1 MFFSFKFLF
10 YSKRI
15 LVIKYIIILLNIE
28 GEDLKSKILII
39 EDELIEAMSFEQSL
53 KSVGFEV
60 VGISSTGKD
69 ALDKVAELKP
79 DLVLMDIILKGDMDG
94 IETAAKINENYDIP
108 IVYLTAHPEKSTVD
122 RAKLTSPYGYLIKPV
137 NITVLKNTIDMALYK
152 HRTDQKLKESEE
164 RFKASFNQ
172 APVGMVLSGSDRRIF
187 KANKKFCDL
196 IGYSNEELQ
205 GQLFYELTY
214 DDDLEISHKAVESL
228 FSGEKEKINLIKR
241 YVHKDGHIIWADVN
255 VVLFHDENQKPLFF
269 ISHVQDITQRK
280 KSETALKKSERLL
293 ADMFDFLPDATFAID
308 HEGKVIAWNRAL
320 EEMTGY
326 LKEDMLGKGDYEY
339 AIPWYGIRRPILID
353 LIGDEGSEYVGKYD
367 FIDKEGQTL
376 KAEVFVPS
384 LYGGRGAYVW
394 VKASKLLDHEGK
406 MYGAIESVRDITDRK
421 DAENRLKRSEQRFRA
436 VAESAVDGIVT
447 TDQNGEILF
456 YNESLGRIFG
466 YSRDELIGAN
476 LTILM
481 PDRLKDDYL
490 KGLKIYKESG
500 EHRRLGKTLKTRGLR
515 KDGTEFSFEMS
526 LSAWRSGGRN
536 FFTSIIRDITERKK
550 AEEALKKSERLLAD
564 MFDFLP
570 DATFA
575 IDHEGKVIAWNR
587 ALEEMTGYLKEDML
601 GKGDYEYAIPWYGE
615 KRPILIDLIGDEGSE
630 YVGKYDFIDKE
641 GQTLKAEVFVPSL
654 YGGRGAYVWV
664 KASKLLDHKGRMYG
678 AIESVRDITD
688 RKDAENRLKRSEQRF
703 RAVAES
709 AVDGIVTTDQ
719 NGNIILFNKSLTEIF
734 GYEKKE
740 IMRKSLTILMPDRF
754 RKNYLNEL
762 NNFKRSGQHRL
773 IGRTVVTTGL
783 KKDDTEFPF
792 EMSLSAWKSED
803 KIYFTSIIRDIT
815 ERKKAENALKNSESF
830 LNSIIDQ
837 SPHPMWISD
846 SEGYLIRINQA
857 CLDLLDITREEVMG
871 SYNIFKDDIVEEQGY
886 MPLIRGV
893 FEEGRTVNFELVYDS
908 KQLKHLAL
916 KNYVHIILDVT
927 IFPIKDAQGRVTN
940 AVIQHR
946 NITEI
951 KKAEIR
957 IKKSLEEKEI
967 LLKEIHHRVK
977 NNLQIVSSV
986 LDLQGSYVKTDPT
999 AVNVLK
1005 ESQNRV
1011 FSMALIHEMLY
1022 QSKDLNKI
1030 NFDDYI
1036 KSLISHLFHSYRLKI
1051 PIDSVIDVKDVS
1063 LNIETAVPCGLIISE
1078 LVSNS
1083 LKYAFDDEKSGE
1095 IRISLKSKDNE
1106 YELIIS
1112 DNGVG
1117 FPENL
1122 DYKNIKLSLGLQLV
1136 NSLVN
1141 QLDGSMELD
1150 RSQGTRYTIK
1160 FKEQIYKNRI

>member
-1 MFFSFKFLF
+1 
-10 YSKRI
+10 
-15 LVIKYIIILLNIE
+15 
-28 GEDLKSKILII
+28 LII

-69 ALDKVAELKP
+69 ALVKVAELKP

-137 NITVLKNTIDMALYK
+137 NITVLKNTVDMVLYK
-152 HRTDQKLKESEE
+152 HRTDQKLKESEK

-172 APVGMVLSGSDRRIF
+172 APVGMVLSGADRRIF
-187 KANKKFCDL
+187 KANKKFIDM

-205 GQLFYELTY
+205 GQLFYKLTY
-214 DDDLEISHKAVESL
+214 ADDLEISHKAVKSL

-255 VVLFHDENQKPLFF
+255 VVLFHDENQNPLFF
-269 ISHVQDITQRK
+269 ISHIQDITKRK

-353 LIGDEGSEYVGKYD
+353 LIGDEDSIYAGKYD
-367 FIDKEGQTL
+367 FIDIEGQTL

-394 VKASKLLDHEGK
+394 VKASKLLDHNGR

-421 DAENRLKRSEQRFRA
+421 EAENRLKKSEQRFRA

-447 TDQNGEILF
+447 TDHNGEILF

-466 YSRDELIGAN
+466 YSIDELIGAN

-550 AEEALKKSERLLAD
+550 AEK
-564 MFDFLP
+564 
-570 DATFA
+570 
-575 IDHEGKVIAWNR
+575 
-587 ALEEMTGYLKEDML
+587 
-601 GKGDYEYAIPWYGE
+601 
-615 KRPILIDLIGDEGSE
+615 
-630 YVGKYDFIDKE
+630 
-641 GQTLKAEVFVPSL
+641 
-654 YGGRGAYVWV
+654 
-664 KASKLLDHKGRMYG
+664 
-678 AIESVRDITD
+678 
-688 RKDAENRLKRSEQRF
+688 
-703 RAVAES
+703 
-709 AVDGIVTTDQ
+709 
-719 NGNIILFNKSLTEIF
+719 
-734 GYEKKE
+734 
-740 IMRKSLTILMPDRF
+740 
-754 RKNYLNEL
+754 
-762 NNFKRSGQHRL
+762 
-773 IGRTVVTTGL
+773 
-783 KKDDTEFPF
+783 
-792 EMSLSAWKSED
+792 
-803 KIYFTSIIRDIT
+803 
-815 ERKKAENALKNSESF
+815 ALKNSKSF

-846 SEGYLIRINQA
+846 SEGYIIRINQA
-857 CLDLLDITREEVMG
+857 CLDLLNITREEVMG
-871 SYNIFKDDIVEEQGY
+871 NYNIFKDDIVEEQGC
-886 MPLIRGV
+886 MPLVRSV
-893 FEEGRTVNFELVYDS
+893 FEEGRTVNFDLVYDS
-908 KQLKHLAL
+908 IQLKHMDL
-916 KNYVHIILDVT
+916 KNYVHVILDVT
-927 IFPIKDAQGRVTN
+927 IFPIKDALGRVTN

-986 LDLQGSYVKTDPT
+986 LDLQGSYVKTDPI

-1036 KSLISHLFHSYRLKI
+1036 KSLISHLLHSYRLEI
-1051 PIDSVIDVKDVS
+1051 QVNSVIDVKDVS

-1083 LKYAFDDEKSGE
+1083 LKYAFENEKSGE
-1095 IRISLKSKDNE
+1095 VQISLKSKGNE
-1106 YELIIS
+1106 YELIVS

-1122 DYKNIKLSLGLQLV
+1122 DIKNIKLSLGLQLV
-1136 NSLVN
+1136 NALVN
-1141 QLDGSMELD
+1141 QLDGSIELD

-1160 FKEQIYKNRI
+1160 FKEQIYKNRLK